1 MNNHQGLHLSG
12 EAVVGRP
19 KRVALD
25 AMGGDNAPGVN
36 IEGVILALETLQG
49 VDVALV
55 GDEPLLRAELFK
67 RNYSHPSV
75 SIRHASE
82 AIGMDESPSVALRK
96 KRNSSIHVGI
106 TMVRDGEADAFVSA
120 GNTGAVMAVAAVIL
134 RTLDGIDRAAI
145 AIPLPTATGHTV
157 LLDAGANASC
167 KAFHLYQFGIMGS
180 IYAEYVLGDKRP
192 KVGLLSIGE
201 EDIKGNDITR
211 EAFEMLTKSSL
222 NFIGNAEAKL
232 LYKGVADVVVC
243 DGFTGNIALKISE
256 SVAEMISKFLKELF
270 MTNWRTK
277 LGYLLLKPYIEKMK
291 KRIDHAEVGG
301 APLLGV
307 NGVVFISH
315 GSSCPRGIRSALM
328 AAHRFIAEDVN
339 GHIKES
345 LAQNRHILDP
355 KKLAK
360 EEKPGLLERVKRGI
374 GISGAPDREEP

>member
-1 MNNHQGLHLSG
+1 MSDHQGRRLSG
-12 EAVVGRP
+12 ESSSGRGA
-19 KRVALD
+19 RIALD

-36 IEGVILALETLQG
+36 IEGVILALQTMAG
-49 VDVALV
+49 VDVVLV

-67 RNYSHPSV
+67 RDYSHPSV

-82 AIGMDESPSVALRK
+82 AIGMEESPSVALRK
-96 KRNSSIHVGI
+96 KKNSSIHVGI
-106 TMVRDGEADAFVSA
+106 AMVRDGEADAFVSA
-120 GNTGAVMAVAAVIL
+120 GNTGAVMAVAAVLL
-134 RTLDGIDRAAI
+134 RTLEGIDRAAI
-145 AIPLPTATGHTV
+145 AITLPTITGHTV
-157 LLDAGANASC
+157 LLDAGANTLC

-180 IYAEYVLGDKRP
+180 IYAEYALGDKRP

-201 EDIKGNDITR
+201 EDIKGNDTTR

-256 SVAEMISKFLKELF
+256 SVAEMIGSFLKQLF
-270 MTNWRTK
+270 RSNWRTR
-277 LGYLLLKPYIEKMK
+277 LGYLLLKPYLETMK

-307 NGVVFISH
+307 NGAVFISH
-315 GSSCPRGIRSALM
+315 GSSCPRGIKSALT
-328 AAHRFIAEDVN
+328 AAQRFIAEDVN

-345 LAQNRHILDP
+345 LAQNRHILDH
-355 KKLAK
+355 KKLAQ
-360 EEKPGLLERVKRGI
+360 EEKPGFFERVKRGI
-374 GISGAPDREEP
+374 GISETAQGEEP

>member
-1 MNNHQGLHLSG
+1 MTNQSRHLSG
-12 EAVVGRP
+12 NTASERAVRI
-19 KRVALD
+19 ALD

-36 IEGVILALETLQG
+36 IEGVILALQTLTG

-67 RNYSHPSV
+67 RNYSHPCV
-75 SIRHASE
+75 SIRHAAE
-82 AIGMDESPSVALRK
+82 AIGMEEAPSVALRK

-134 RTLDGIDRAAI
+134 RTLEGIDRAAI
-145 AIPLPTATGHTV
+145 AIPLPTITGHTV

-180 IYAEYVLGDKRP
+180 IYAEYALGDKRP

-201 EDIKGNDITR
+201 EETKGNDVTR

-256 SVAEMISKFLKELF
+256 SLAEMINSFLKQLF
-270 MTNWRTK
+270 RSNWRAK
-277 LGYLLLKPYIEKMK
+277 LGYLLLKPYLETMK
-291 KRIDHAEVGG
+291 KRLDHAEVGG
-301 APLLGV
+301 APLLGI
-307 NGVVFISH
+307 NGAVFISH
-315 GSSCPRGIRSALM
+315 GSSCPRGIKSALT
-328 AAHRFIAEDVN
+328 AARRFIAEDVN

-360 EEKPGLLERVKRGI
+360 QEKPSLLERVKRGI
-374 GISGAPDREEP
+374 GVSGAAESEET

>member
-1 MNNHQGLHLSG
+1 
-12 EAVVGRP
+12 
-19 KRVALD
+19 
-25 AMGGDNAPGVN
+25 MGGDNAPDVN
-36 IEGVILALETLQG
+36 IDGVMLALQAMTG
-49 VDVALV
+49 VEVVLV

-67 RNYSHPSV
+67 RKYSHPAV

-82 AIGMDESPSVALRK
+82 SIGMEESPAVALRK

-120 GNTGAVMAVAAVIL
+120 GNTGAIMAVAAVIL
-134 RTLDGIDRAAI
+134 RTLEGIDRAAI
-145 AIPLPTATGHTV
+145 AIPLPTITGHTV
-157 LLDAGANASC
+157 LLDAGANAAC

-180 IYAEYVLGDKRP
+180 IYAEYALGDKRP

-201 EDIKGNDITR
+201 EDSKGNDITR

-256 SVAEMISKFLKELF
+256 SLAEMIGSLLKQLF
-270 MTNWRTK
+270 RTNWRTK
-277 LGYLLLKPYIEKMK
+277 LGYMLLSPYLESMK
-291 KRIDHAEVGG
+291 KRLDHAEVGG
-301 APLLGV
+301 APLLGI

-315 GSSCPRGIRSALM
+315 GSSCPRGIRSAL
-328 AAHRFIAEDVN
+328 AAARRFIEEDVN

-355 KKLAK
+355 KKLAQ
-360 EEKPGLLERVKRGI
+360 EEKPGFFERVKRGI
-374 GISGAPDREEP
+374 GISGAAESEEP

>member
-1 MNNHQGLHLSG
+1 MTNQGRRFSG
-12 EAVVGRP
+12 EAASGRAV
-19 KRVALD
+19 RIALD

-36 IEGVILALETLQG
+36 IEGVMLALQTLAG
-49 VDVALV
+49 VDVTLV
-55 GDEPLLRAELFK
+55 GDESVLRAELFK
-67 RNYSHPSV
+67 RNYSHPAV
-75 SIRHASE
+75 SIRHAAE
-82 AIGMDESPSVALRK
+82 AIGMEESPSVALRK

-120 GNTGAVMAVAAVIL
+120 GNTGAVMAVGAVIL
-134 RTLDGIDRAAI
+134 RTLEGIDRAAI
-145 AIPLPTATGHTV
+145 AITLPTITGHTV
-157 LLDAGANASC
+157 LLDAGANTSC

-180 IYAEYVLGDKRP
+180 IYAEYALGDKRP

-201 EDIKGNDITR
+201 EDIKGNDTTR
-211 EAFEMLTKSSL
+211 EAFELLTKSSL

-232 LYKGVADVVVC
+232 LYRGVADVVVC

-270 MTNWRTK
+270 ITNWRTK

-301 APLLGV
+301 APLLGI

-315 GSSCPRGIRSALM
+315 GSSCPRAIKSALT
-328 AAHRFIAEDVN
+328 AARRFIAEDVN

-355 KKLAK
+355 KKLVK
-360 EEKPGLLERVKRGI
+360 EEKPGFVERIKRGI
-374 GISGAPDREEP
+374 GISGVAGSEET

>member
-1 MNNHQGLHLSG
+1 MTDKGSFSEVSAAG
-12 EAVVGRP
+12 KTVRI
-19 KRVALD
+19 ALD
-25 AMGGDNAPGVN
+25 VMGGDNAPGVN
-36 IEGVILALETLQG
+36 IDGVILALEAFT
-49 VDVALV
+49 DIHIILV
-55 GDEPLLRAELFK
+55 GDESVIKAELYK
-67 RNYSHPSV
+67 RNYSHPAT
-75 SIRHASE
+75 SIRHAPE
-82 AIGMDESPSVALRK
+82 AIGMEESPAVALRK
-96 KRNSSIHVGI
+96 KRKSSIHIGI

-120 GNTGAVMAVAAVIL
+120 GSTGAVMAVAAVIL

-145 AIPLPTATGHTV
+145 AIPLPTAAGHTV

-180 IYAEYVLGDKRP
+180 IFAEYALGDKRP

-201 EDIKGNDITR
+201 EDTKGNDITR
-211 EAFEMLTKSSL
+211 EAFELLTRSSL

-277 LGYLLLKPYIEKMK
+277 LGYILLKPYLEKMK

-307 NGVVFISH
+307 NGAVFISH
-315 GSSCPRGIRSALM
+315 GSSCPRAIRSALR
-328 AAHRFIAEDVN
+328 AARRFILEDVN
-339 GHIKES
+339 GHIRES
-345 LAQNRHILDP
+345 LAQNRHILDH
-355 KKLAK
+355 KKLARDDN
-360 EEKPGLLERVKRGI
+360 PGFMERVQRKI
-374 GISGAPDREEP
+374 GISGVSDGEEG